1 MDSVGQV
8 GQPETPGMI
17 KEALAP
23 DRQETFLP
31 SSPCS
36 TGCVP
41 RSAQFVLTASVLS
54 APMPNRQWL
63 VLPAETRQA
72 ECNVAPPP
80 WEEEEKQRAEV
91 GRGDDAPARV
101 LPEKQAEA
109 RNESPAGGG
118 NIRFPPR
125 ETSFLVRIPWP
136 RKK

>member
-1 MDSVGQV
+1 MAPTIDSVGQV

-54 APMPNRQWL
+54 APMAQ
-63 VLPAETRQA
+63 
-72 ECNVAPPP
+72 PP
-80 WEEEEKQRAEV
+80 V
-91 GRGDDAPARV
+91 ARV
-101 LPEKQAEA
+101 
-109 RNESPAGGG
+109 AGGDA
-118 NIRFPPR
+118 
-125 ETSFLVRIPWP
+125 TSGMQRRASAVVGSHVCP
-136 RKK
+136 